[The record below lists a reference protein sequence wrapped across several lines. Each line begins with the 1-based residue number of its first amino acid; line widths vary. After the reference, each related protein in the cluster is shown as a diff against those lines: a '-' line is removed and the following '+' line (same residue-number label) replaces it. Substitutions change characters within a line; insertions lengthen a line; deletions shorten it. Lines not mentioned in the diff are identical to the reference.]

1 MPGIAIPDDAVPMF
15 AGPVDAVADAGEV
28 NGQEVGALGR
38 QETVG
43 FEQAM
48 GKAGAVAV
56 NVHARRLVELAE
68 PLLISFRRH
77 VRLGWGNAETFQR
90 DQFFDAFR
98 SDAGI
103 QAGQN
108 AAHAMAGQSNL
119 TGRCVMIEDGF
130 QIAEMFGEKIRAAQP
145 FRRAETA
152 PVGGDD
158 IPVLLQFI
166 DDKLE

>member
-1 MPGIAIPDDAVPMF
+1 MF

-28 NGQEVGALGR
+28 NGQEIGALGR

-56 NVHARRLVELAE
+56 NVHARWLVELVE
-68 PLLISFRRH
+68 PLPITFRRH

-108 AAHAMAGQSNL
+108 AAHAVAGQSNL
-119 TGRCVMIEDGF
+119 AGGCVVIEDGF